1 MIEEALK
8 ILSEKIHQDNELF
21 QTVLSGDDFEK
32 TILTKFN
39 ELITSNPEL
48 GIKNVEHNGSH
59 SFPDLKVTFTND
71 SIYGVEI
78 KFSASGNW
86 KSKGNSV
93 FESLSNKEQDEKAYK
108 EIYVFFG
115 RKPKPKEELSS
126 LEVKFA
132 PYGLSVDRIEVTHSP
147 RFSINMANSKS
158 NLSKLFGTT
167 GTYAEF
173 RIKSNHEKNDLLRE
187 YFSKTIEKGSSDKW
201 YLPKISN
208 EDIVNVEPI
217 LFSTLSIP
225 QQRRILAE
233 SFILYPKDLFGKQA
247 NYTRV
252 ASHMISEHF
261 VYGTSLRDCFSA
273 GGKTV
278 ILEKEI
284 KYPRI
289 LMTFYTLTP
298 TIMELLLNP
307 PYDNFEED
315 CFSIW
320 DESFNDNPNIQID
333 KNIDLETN
341 YEKIIT
347 HFKPLMEIQSVET
360 DKKTDINID
369 LRKFYFRK
377 EE

>member
-8 ILSEKIHQDNELF
+8 VLSEKIHLDKELF
-21 QTVLSGDDFEK
+21 RTVQTGDDFEK
-32 TILTKFN
+32 IVLNKFQ
-39 ELITSNPEL
+39 ELITSKPEL
-48 GIKNVEHNGSH
+48 NIKNVEHNGSH

-93 FESLSNKEQDEKAYK
+93 FESLSNKEQDDNAYK

-115 RKPKPKEELSS
+115 RKPKLKEDLCS

-132 PYGLSVDRIEVTHSP
+132 PYGSSVDKIEVTHSP
-147 RFSINMANSKS
+147 RFAINMAKSKS
-158 NLSKLFGTT
+158 NLSNLFGSD

-173 RIKSNHEKNDLLRE
+173 RIKSNQEKNDLLRE
-187 YFSKTIEKGSSDKW
+187 YFSKNIEEGSSDKW

-208 EDIVNVEPI
+208 EDIINVEPI

-247 NYTRV
+247 NYARV

-273 GGKTV
+273 GGKII

-289 LMTFYTLTP
+289 LMTFYTLAS
-298 TIMELLLNP
+298 TIKELLLNP
-307 PYDNFEED
+307 PYGNFEEE
-315 CFSIW
+315 CFFIW
-320 DESFNDNPNIQID
+320 EESFNDNPTIIID
-333 KNIDLETN
+333 KNSDLATT
-341 YEKIIT
+341 YQKIISN
-347 HFKPLMEIQSVET
+347 FKPCMAIQSVET

-369 LRKFYFRK
+369 LTKFYFHK

>member
-8 ILSEKIHQDNELF
+8 VLSEKIHQDKEMF
-21 QTVLSGDDFEK
+21 HTVQNGDEFEK
-32 TILTKFN
+32 TVLIKFN
-39 ELITSNPEL
+39 ELVTSNPEL
-48 GIKNVEHNGSH
+48 NIKNVEHNGSH
-59 SFPDLKVTFTND
+59 SFPDLKVTFAND

-86 KSKGNSV
+86 KSKGNSI
-93 FESLSNKEQDEKAYK
+93 FESLSNKEQDDKAYK

-115 RKPKPKEELSS
+115 RKPKSKEELFS
-126 LEVKFA
+126 LEIKFA
-132 PYGLSVDRIEVTHSP
+132 PYGSSVDRIEVTHSP
-147 RFSINMANSKS
+147 RFAINMAKSKS
-158 NLSKLFGTT
+158 NLSNLFGAD

-173 RIKSNHEKNDLLRE
+173 RIKSNQEKNDLLRK
-187 YFSKTIEKGSSDKW
+187 YFSKTIEEGSSDKW
-201 YLPKISN
+201 YLPKISD
-208 EDIVNVEPI
+208 EEIINVEPI
-217 LFSTLSIP
+217 LFSTLSIS

-261 VYGTSLRDCFSA
+261 VFGTSLRDCFSA

-278 ILEKEI
+278 ILENEI

-289 LMTFYTLTP
+289 LMTFYNLAS
-298 TIMELLLNP
+298 TIKELLLSP
-307 PYDNFEED
+307 SDGNFEEK

-320 DESFNDNPNIQID
+320 EESFNDNPKILIEKD
-333 KNIDLETN
+333 SDLATT
-341 YEKIIT
+341 YQKIINN
-347 HFKPLMEIQSVET
+347 FKPCMEIQCVEA
-360 DKKTDINID
+360 DKKMDINID
-369 LRKFYFRK
+369 LTKFYFHK